1 MRPMKKGSS
10 GLKIKP
16 DNKKKQGN
24 PPSRNINNM
33 NGSVVSAQNPTKKY
47 LIHSLSEVGKEQRAA
62 DEKRFSLIHDKK
74 VAERRKK
81 WIQELEQKVID
92 TRAELRARTGT
103 AGIGASKFV
112 MKKIAKP
119 TGLVGKVK
127 VNTNFK
133 IDPSGPFAS
142 NEAAEKLWEFVKN
155 EKVKLYH
162 TVPRTRNH
170 SIRHTL
176 EEAEAPARRI
186 TVVSP
191 KDRAEV
197 MKRNALKSIET
208 RTKLD
213 LMSSMEYNSD
223 EDETIHQSMMVDTK
237 TENDSNINNTGSI
250 AIDLNITTINNN
262 KKNDNNNNQ
271 SDNTMKK
278 DAGTTI
284 PTKANVVITQDTN
297 RDMDVQMR
305 KVNVEMEKEKRK
317 MDMEMSTSEFKAI
330 YGYKP
335 TFSNLKKPKSNIRN
349 MADSVLYD
357 ALPHTN
363 VDNNSKHERNSDNDD
378 WLSSSNAMNNNNNNT
393 KRNDTKKTV
402 TFASTSSLN
411 IDLMMDDTMI
421 NDDNNNSYVG
431 IGINKNPSPNKK
443 LKLNNNKVDDV
454 QSIILD
460 EDADDMMHIYSSP
473 LSSSYITRKTPTPP
487 RTRPLSPPSNVKL
500 ANVMS
505 DALNEDL
512 QYEIETFK
520 TNIGQA
526 FDSVATKNN
535 VEEDGEDEDNINNV
549 KEESTLVEIEEAKDD
564 VLIGDAAEEEDEID
578 PMNASNISNE
588 DPMNSSNIS
597 LGTAALENAMASII
611 ATNDAAYGISPLP
624 VVRRG
629 VSSTQKEA
637 LLDVTTTAEMDSL
650 YLGTKQPLNN
660 NNNENDKNNN
670 SIVTVELNSIID
682 EDSNNNNDDRS
693 TTNTSR
699 SPFKVNDGD
708 TSFTTGTTVPLETLE
723 DEIWKEHLALQ
734 KLGLV

>member
-1 MRPMKKGSS
+1 
-10 GLKIKP
+10 
-16 DNKKKQGN
+16 
-24 PPSRNINNM
+24 
-33 NGSVVSAQNPTKKY
+33 
-47 LIHSLSEVGKEQRAA
+47 
-62 DEKRFSLIHDKK
+62 
-74 VAERRKK
+74 
-81 WIQELEQKVID
+81 
-92 TRAELRARTGT
+92 
-103 AGIGASKFV
+103 
-112 MKKIAKP
+112 
-119 TGLVGKVK
+119 
-127 VNTNFK
+127 
-133 IDPSGPFAS
+133 
-142 NEAAEKLWEFVKN
+142 
-155 EKVKLYH
+155 
-162 TVPRTRNH
+162 
-170 SIRHTL
+170 
-176 EEAEAPARRI
+176 
-186 TVVSP
+186 
-191 KDRAEV
+191 
-197 MKRNALKSIET
+197 
-208 RTKLD
+208 
-213 LMSSMEYNSD
+213 
-223 EDETIHQSMMVDTK
+223 MVDTR

-262 KKNDNNNNQ
+262 KKNDNNNNK

-284 PTKANVVITQDTN
+284 PTKANVVVTQDTN
-297 RDMDVQMR
+297 RDMDEQMR
-305 KVNVEMEKEKRK
+305 KVNLEMEKEKHK

-363 VDNNSKHERNSDNDD
+363 VDNNSKHERNSDNDVA
-378 WLSSSNAMNNNNNNT
+378 LSSNNAMNNKNT
-393 KRNDTKKTV
+393 KRNDIKKSV
-402 TFASTSSLN
+402 TFASTSSRN

-421 NDDNNNSYVG
+421 NDNNNNSYVG

-473 LSSSYITRKTPTPP
+473 LSSSYVTRKTPTPP

-624 VVRRG
+624 VVRRE
-629 VSSTQKEA
+629 VSSNQKEA
-637 LLDVTTTAEMDSL
+637 LLGVTTTAEMDSL

-670 SIVTVELNSIID
+670 SIVTVELNSID
-682 EDSNNNNDDRS
+682 EDGNNNNDDRS